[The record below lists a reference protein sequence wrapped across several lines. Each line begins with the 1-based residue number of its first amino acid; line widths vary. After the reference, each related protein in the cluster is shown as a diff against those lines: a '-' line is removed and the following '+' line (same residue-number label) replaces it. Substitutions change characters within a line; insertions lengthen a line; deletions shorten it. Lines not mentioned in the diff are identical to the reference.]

1 MTLHPSFLRRQ
12 ANEQLRQISYDPK
25 KLVLLHTAVALGAS
39 LAIALLNYVCDLLI
53 AGTGGLSG
61 MGMRSILSTLQAVLT
76 NGLNFAF
83 PFWNM
88 GLIYSA
94 LRWYSENNA
103 TPKDLLQGFR
113 RFGAVLGLEIITGIL
128 FLILGFVLFQISSV
142 LFMLTPFSASF
153 IALLEPMLQNGGLQS
168 EALPS
173 EEALMAMGE
182 SLLPLLIV
190 FGVLYLA
197 VSVVVFYRL
206 RFARYALM
214 EGMGAVRATI
224 HSFRIT
230 KKQSLGVF
238 RLDLSFWWFYLLQIL
253 TVAISYGGF
262 LLEFLGFTLPIPQE
276 ESYLIFLGLS
286 NVCQCALL
294 WQYQS
299 HVSAT
304 YCLAYRVLSDRLDAP
319 EVL

>member
-1 MTLHPSFLRRQ
+1 MTLHPSSLRRQ
-12 ANEQLRQISYDPK
+12 ANEQLRGISYDPK

-39 LAIALLNYVCDLLI
+39 LAVTLLGYVCDLLI

-61 MGMRSILSTLQAVLT
+61 MGMRSMLSTLQAILS

-83 PFWNM
+83 PFWNI
-88 GLIYSA
+88 GLIYCA
-94 LRWYSENNA
+94 LRWNNENNA

-113 RFGAVLGLEIITGIL
+113 RFGAVLGLQIITGIL
-128 FLILGFVLFQISSV
+128 LLILGFALFQLSSM

-153 IALLEPMLQNGGLQS
+153 IALLEPMLQSGGLQS
-168 EALPS
+168 ETLPS
-173 EEALMAMGE
+173 EETLMAMGE

-190 FGVLYLA
+190 FGALYL
-197 VSVVVFYRL
+197 VVCVILFYRL

-214 EGMGAVRATI
+214 EGTGAIRAVI

-230 KKQSLGVF
+230 KKQSLAVF
-238 RLDLSFWWFYLLQIL
+238 RLDLSFWWFYLLQML
-253 TVAISYGGF
+253 TVAVSYGGF
-262 LLEFLGFTLPIPQE
+262 LLELYGCPLPMSPE
-276 ESYLIFLGLS
+276 ASYLLFLGLS

-294 WQYQS
+294 WQCQS

-304 YCLAYRVLSDRLDAP
+304 YCLAYRALSDRLDAP